1 MMVWLNVTVIRLT
14 SLLLDTKN
22 GLAVRERWE
31 VRVPNWGA
39 FSAPT
44 VRSALHRVANPCVA

>member
-1 MMVWLNVTVIRLT
+1 MTVIRLT
-14 SLLLDTKN
+14 SLSFGTKN
-22 GLAVRERWE
+22 GLAVREHWE

-44 VRSALHRVANPCVA
+44 VWSALHRVAHPCVA